1 MTEQLSTLAEATLNG
16 GMSIV
21 FEAIDPSTGA
31 VVTGVV
37 VSRVAILAET
47 VDAGLDGQ
55 VQLDDSDP
63 QWQPIALEDQA

>member
-1 MTEQLSTLAEATLNG
+1 MAELLSTLAEATLNG

-21 FEAIDPSTGA
+21 FEAIDPTTGA

-37 VSRVAILAET
+37 VSQVAVLAET

-55 VQLDDSDP
+55 VPLDDAEP
-63 QWQPIALEDQA
+63 LWQPIALEDQA